1 MNESS
6 WWLARLAVACAI
18 STAVS
23 FLLGCVHQSNT
34 VPNSDSKQDIP
45 SIDFHFHILSGKLE
59 KYPTDSKDFVRD
71 DECGTIR
78 PSARL
83 TGSDWSLMVS
93 QSLFVLCW

>member
-45 SIDFHFHILSGKLE
+45 SIDFHFTFSAENWKSIPRIAKILFETTSVGR
-59 KYPTDSKDFVRD
+59 FAHRRD
-71 DECGTIR
+71 
-78 PSARL
+78 
-83 TGSDWSLMVS
+83 
-93 QSLFVLCW
+93 